1 MPVLATCLG
10 YPRVGL
16 GRELKKAVEGY
27 WAKRTTSEAL
37 LAAAADL
44 RRRHWT
50 AIGDAGLDQLPC
62 NDFSLY
68 DHVLDMA
75 VTVGAVPARFTTIG
89 DPLTRY
95 FAMARGLQDR
105 DAGVD
110 LAALEMTKW
119 FDTNYHYI
127 VPELA
132 PDQTFRLDASKLL
145 AELGEARALGVEPR
159 PVILGPITFLRL
171 SKLAP
176 GAPADMRPIDFLDA
190 LLPVYE
196 QLLSMLAKRD
206 VHWVQI
212 DEPCLV
218 LDLSERE
225 QDTYRRAFARLT
237 AAPDRPRLLI
247 ATYFGALAENLPLV
261 TETAVDGLHLD
272 LVRAP
277 EQLAEV
283 LPQLPAKT
291 VLSLGV
297 VDGRNIWRTD
307 LDNAHTMVHQAV
319 SALGPD
325 RVFVASSCSLLH
337 VPVDL
342 AAERALDDEL
352 VGWLAFARQK
362 LTEVKALADAAQSP
376 SPRGAAFDAARA
388 ALASRRHSA
397 RTRNPQVRQRV
408 AAIDD
413 QMRQRSSPFAARRAV
428 QQRRFGLPTFPTTT
442 IGSFPQTREVR
453 EARAAWRAKRLPDA
467 EYDRFLK
474 AETAR
479 GVQRQEALGLDVLVH
494 GEFERSDM
502 VEYFGE
508 QLDGFAFTQ
517 HGWVQSYGSRCVKPP
532 ILYGDVSRARPMTV
546 DWSRYAQSLT
556 RKPMKG
562 MLTGPVTILQWSFV
576 RDDQPRSQT
585 CLQVAL
591 ALRDEV
597 RDLESAGII
606 IIQVDE
612 PAIREGLPL
621 RQREWQ
627 AYLDWAVDAF
637 RVATSVVRDDTQLHT
652 HMCYSEFG
660 DILDA
665 VAAMDAD
672 VLSIETSRS
681 KMELLHDFAAFR
693 YPNDI
698 GPGVYDIHSPRVP
711 TVDEM
716 VDLLER
722 AARVLPAKQL
732 WVNPDCGLKTRGW
745 REVDA
750 ALGNMVTAARRMRER
765 LATEEIVAAQR

>member
-1 MPVLATCLG
+1 MSVLATCLG

-16 GRELKKAVEGY
+16 NRELKKAVEGH
-27 WAKRTTSEAL
+27 WAKRTSSEAL
-37 LAAAADL
+37 RATAADL

-50 AIGDAGLDQLPC
+50 AMRDAGLDQLPC

-68 DHVLDMA
+68 DHMLDMA
-75 VTVGAVPARFTTIG
+75 VAAGAVPARFTAIS
-89 DPLTRY
+89 DPLARY

-110 LAALEMTKW
+110 LSALEMTKW

-132 PDQTFRLDASKLL
+132 ADQSFRLDASKLL
-145 AELGEARALGVEPR
+145 GELDEARALGADPR
-159 PVILGPITFLRL
+159 PVIPGPVTFLRL

-176 GAPADMRPIDFLDA
+176 EASTDLRPLDFLDA
-190 LLPVYE
+190 LLPIYDE
-196 QLLSMLAKRD
+196 LLALLAKHEVR
-206 VHWVQI
+206 WVQI

-218 LDLSERE
+218 LDLQAPE
-225 QDTYRRAFARLT
+225 QDAYRRALARL
-237 AAPDRPRLLI
+237 AAVPHRPRLLVT
-247 ATYFGALAENLPLV
+247 TYFGALAENLPLV
-261 TETAVDGLHLD
+261 TESAVDGLHLD

-277 EQLAEV
+277 EQLAQV
-283 LPQLPAKT
+283 LPHVRPET
-291 VLSLGV
+291 VLSVGV

-307 LDNAHTMVHQAV
+307 LDNAHAMVHQAV

-337 VPVDL
+337 VPLDL
-342 AAERALDDEL
+342 AAERSLDEEL
-352 VGWLAFARQK
+352 VSWLAFAHQK
-362 LTEVKALADAAQSP
+362 LAEIRAVADAARSP
-376 SPRGAAFDAARA
+376 SPRGAAFDTART

-397 RTRNPQVRQRV
+397 RTRNPEVRQRT
-408 AAIDD
+408 AAVDGA
-413 QMRQRSSPFAARRAV
+413 MRRRSSPFQARRAV
-428 QQRRFGLPTFPTTT
+428 QQRRFGLPMFPTTT

-474 AETAR
+474 TETAR
-479 GVQRQEALGLDVLVH
+479 SVQRQEALGLDVLVH

-508 QLDGFAFTQ
+508 RLDGFAFTE

-532 ILYGDVSRARPMTV
+532 ILYGDVSRPRPMTV

-556 RKPMKG
+556 QKPMKG

-576 RDDQPRSQT
+576 RDDQARSQT

-597 RDLESAGII
+597 RDLESASIA

-621 RQREWQ
+621 RQRDWQ

-637 RVATSVVRDDTQLHT
+637 RVATSGVGDATQLHT

-665 VAAMDAD
+665 VSAMDAD

-711 TVDEM
+711 TVEEM

-722 AARVLPAKQL
+722 AAQVLPAAQL

-745 REVDA
+745 KEVDA
-750 ALGNMVTAARRMRER
+750 ALGNMVMAARRMRER
-765 LATEEIVAAQR
+765 LPTKDVATAQS